1 MTAQPRRFER
11 DKLTRLETPAP
22 PRPRRFT
29 DEQVREMCRRLA
41 GLPEPPPP
49 PPPDD
54 DLPF

>member
-22 PRPRRFT
+22 RRPRRFT

-41 GLPEPPPP
+41 GLPEVQRSRA
-49 PPPDD
+49 PDD